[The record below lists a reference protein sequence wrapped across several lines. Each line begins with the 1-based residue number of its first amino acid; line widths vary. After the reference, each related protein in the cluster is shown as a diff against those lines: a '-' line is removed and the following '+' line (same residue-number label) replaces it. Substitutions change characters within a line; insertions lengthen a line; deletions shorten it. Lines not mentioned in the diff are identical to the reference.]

1 MTETLNEESDKFLAQ
16 PFLLKEAWN
25 DLDLMIENEQ
35 EEEYAYFDNK
45 FIQGTIT
52 IAHYGCGMFARLV
65 ITGEQRGNIWMDDRS
80 NDGGIY
86 PFSRNVCYFLHES
99 KADNCHEDEDMQQP
113 LSFYNWYDDWLN
125 RSLSASHNYYR

>member
-1 MTETLNEESDKFLAQ
+1 MTETLNEDDEFLAQ
-16 PFLLKEAWN
+16 PFLLKKAWN
-25 DLDLMIENEQ
+25 DLDLMIENEH

-65 ITGEQRGNIWMDDRS
+65 ITKEQRGNIWINDRG

-86 PFSRNVCYFLHES
+86 PFSPSLCYFIHES
-99 KADNCHEDEDMQQP
+99 KPDNVNEEDMQQP
-113 LSFYNWYDDWLN
+113 VCFYE
-125 RSLSASHNYYR
+125 